1 MVLLRDLNS
10 VFKLEK
16 DIQKNQLAQKYF
28 VKLHPIYKL
37 MISDKLDKAI
47 REVPDFPKP
56 GINFKD
62 ITTILLDPELST
74 EIIDAFIERL
84 KGKKV
89 DAIVGVESRGFLFG
103 LMLANKMGIPFV
115 PIRKVGK
122 LPGETLKFKYN
133 LEYGSAEV
141 EVHKSD
147 VKEGWNVVVH
157 DDLLATGGTACAAS
171 ELIQQLGAK
180 VAAFAF
186 VISLDF
192 LNGNERLEKY
202 SKEIISLKRY

>member
-1 MVLLRDLNS
+1 
-10 VFKLEK
+10 
-16 DIQKNQLAQKYF
+16 
-28 VKLHPIYKL
+28 
-37 MISDKLDKAI
+37 MISEKLDKAI
-47 REVPDFPKP
+47 REVPNFPKE

-62 ITTILLDPELST
+62 ITTLLLTPELST
-74 EIIDAFIERL
+74 EIVDAFIERL
-84 KGKKV
+84 KVKQI

-103 LMLANKMGIPFV
+103 FLLANKMNIPFV

-122 LPGETLKFKYN
+122 LPGETLKFKYD

-147 VKEGWNVVVH
+147 IKKGWNVVVH

-186 VISLDF
+186 VISLDY
-192 LNGNERLEKY
+192 LKGNEKLEKY
-202 SKEIISLKRY
+202 SKEIISLKKY

>member
-1 MVLLRDLNS
+1 
-10 VFKLEK
+10 
-16 DIQKNQLAQKYF
+16 
-28 VKLHPIYKL
+28 
-37 MISDKLDKAI
+37 MISEKLDKAI
-47 REVPDFPKP
+47 REVPNFPKQ

-62 ITTILLDPELST
+62 ITTLLLNPELST
-74 EIIDAFIERL
+74 EIVDAFIERL
-84 KGKKV
+84 KGKKI

-103 LMLANKMGIPFV
+103 FLLANKMKIPFV

-122 LPGETLKFKYN
+122 LPGETLKFKYD

-147 VKEGWNVVVH
+147 IKKGWNVVVH

-171 ELIQQLGAK
+171 ELIQKLGAN

-186 VISLDF
+186 VISLDY
-192 LNGNERLEKY
+192 LNGNEKLEKY

>member
-1 MVLLRDLNS
+1 
-10 VFKLEK
+10 
-16 DIQKNQLAQKYF
+16 
-28 VKLHPIYKL
+28 

-47 REVPDFPKP
+47 REVHDFPKP

-62 ITTILLDPELST
+62 ITTLLLNPELST
-74 EIIDAFIERL
+74 EIVDAFIERL
-84 KGKKV
+84 KGKKI

-103 LMLANKMGIPFV
+103 FLLANKMKIPFV

-122 LPGETLKFKYN
+122 LPGETLKFKYD
-133 LEYGSAEV
+133 LEYGSAEM

-186 VISLDF
+186 VISLDY
-192 LNGNERLEKY
+192 LKDNEKLEKY

>member
-1 MVLLRDLNS
+1 
-10 VFKLEK
+10 
-16 DIQKNQLAQKYF
+16 
-28 VKLHPIYKL
+28 

-47 REVPDFPKP
+47 REVPNFPKE

-62 ITTILLDPELST
+62 ITTLLLNPELST
-74 EIIDAFIERL
+74 EIVDAFIERL
-84 KGKKV
+84 KGKKI

-103 LMLANKMGIPFV
+103 FLLAIKMKIPFV

-122 LPGETLKFKYN
+122 LPGETLKFKYD

-147 VKEGWNVVVH
+147 IKKGWNVVVH

-171 ELIQQLGAK
+171 ELIQQLGAN

-186 VISLDF
+186 VISLDY
-192 LNGNERLEKY
+192 LKGNEKLEKY
-202 SKEIISLKRY
+202 SKEIIRLKRY

>member
-1 MVLLRDLNS
+1 
-10 VFKLEK
+10 
-16 DIQKNQLAQKYF
+16 
-28 VKLHPIYKL
+28 
-37 MISDKLDKAI
+37 MISNKLDKAI

-74 EIIDAFIERL
+74 EIIDAFIECL
-84 KGKKV
+84 KGKKI

-122 LPGETLKFKYN
+122 LPGETLKFKYD

-147 VKEGWNVVVH
+147 IQKGWNVVVH

-192 LNGNERLEKY
+192 LNGNERLERY
-202 SKEIISLKRY
+202 SKEIITLKRY

>member
-1 MVLLRDLNS
+1 
-10 VFKLEK
+10 
-16 DIQKNQLAQKYF
+16 
-28 VKLHPIYKL
+28 
-37 MISDKLDKAI
+37 MISEKLDKAI
-47 REVPDFPKP
+47 REVPNFPKQ

-62 ITTILLDPELST
+62 ITTLLLNPELST
-74 EIIDAFIERL
+74 EIVDAFIERL
-84 KGKKV
+84 KGKQI

-103 LMLANKMGIPFV
+103 FLLANKMGIPFV

-122 LPGETLKFKYN
+122 LPGETLRFKYD
-133 LEYGSAEV
+133 LEYGSAEM

-147 VKEGWNVVVH
+147 IQKGWNVVVH

-186 VISLDF
+186 VISLDY
-192 LNGNERLEKY
+192 LKGNEKLEKY
-202 SKEIISLKRY
+202 STEIISLKRY

>member
-1 MVLLRDLNS
+1 
-10 VFKLEK
+10 
-16 DIQKNQLAQKYF
+16 
-28 VKLHPIYKL
+28 
-37 MISDKLDKAI
+37 MISQKIDLAI

-62 ITTILLDPELST
+62 ITTLLLDPQLSS
-74 EIIDAFIERL
+74 EIINAFIERL
-84 KGKKV
+84 KDKKV

-103 LMLANKMGIPFV
+103 FLLANKMGIPFI
-115 PIRKVGK
+115 PIRKAGK
-122 LPGETLKFKYN
+122 LPGETLRHKYD

-147 VKEGWNVVVH
+147 IKKGWDIVIH
-157 DDLLATGGTACAAS
+157 DDLLATGGTACAAA
-171 ELIQQLGAK
+171 ELMQELGAK
-180 VAAFAF
+180 VAAFSF

-192 LNGNERLEKY
+192 LNGNEKLEKY

>member
-1 MVLLRDLNS
+1 
-10 VFKLEK
+10 
-16 DIQKNQLAQKYF
+16 
-28 VKLHPIYKL
+28 
-37 MISDKLDKAI
+37 MISNKLDKAI

-62 ITTILLDPELST
+62 ITTILLDPALSN

-84 KGKKV
+84 KGKKI

-122 LPGETLKFKYN
+122 LPGETLKFKYD

-147 VKEGWNVVVH
+147 IQKGWNVVVH

-171 ELIQQLGAK
+171 ELMQQLGAK

-202 SKEIISLKRY
+202 SKEIIILKRY

>member
-1 MVLLRDLNS
+1 
-10 VFKLEK
+10 
-16 DIQKNQLAQKYF
+16 
-28 VKLHPIYKL
+28 
-37 MISDKLDKAI
+37 MISQKIHTAI
-47 REVPDFPKP
+47 REVLDFPKP

-62 ITTILLDPELST
+62 ITTLLLDPRLSS

-103 LMLANKMGIPFV
+103 FYFLYKYFFI

-122 LPGETLKFKYN
+122 LPGQTLRHKYD

-147 VKEGWNVVVH
+147 INKGWNIVVH
-157 DDLLATGGTACAAS
+157 DDLLAT
-171 ELIQQLGAK
+171 
-180 VAAFAF
+180 
-186 VISLDF
+186 
-192 LNGNERLEKY
+192 
-202 SKEIISLKRY
+202 EI

>member
-1 MVLLRDLNS
+1 
-10 VFKLEK
+10 
-16 DIQKNQLAQKYF
+16 
-28 VKLHPIYKL
+28 
-37 MISDKLDKAI
+37 MISQKIDLKI
-47 REVPDFPKP
+47 REVADFPKP

-62 ITTILLDPELST
+62 ITTLLLNSELSSA
-74 EIIDAFIERL
+74 IIDAFIDRL
-84 KGKKV
+84 TDKKV

-103 LMLANKMGIPFV
+103 FLLANRIGIPFI
-115 PIRKVGK
+115 PIRKAGK
-122 LPGETLKFKYN
+122 LPGDTLKYKYD

-147 VKEGWNVVVH
+147 IKEGWNIVLH

-171 ELIQQLGAK
+171 ELIQELGAK
-180 VAAFAF
+180 VVAFSF

-192 LNGNERLEKY
+192 LNGNKKLEKY

>member
-1 MVLLRDLNS
+1 
-10 VFKLEK
+10 
-16 DIQKNQLAQKYF
+16 
-28 VKLHPIYKL
+28 

-47 REVPDFPKP
+47 REVPNFPKQ

-62 ITTILLDPELST
+62 ITTLLLNPELST
-74 EIIDAFIERL
+74 EIVDAFIERL
-84 KGKKV
+84 KGKKI

-103 LMLANKMGIPFV
+103 FLLANKMKIPFV

-122 LPGETLKFKYN
+122 LPGETLKFKYD

-147 VKEGWNVVVH
+147 IKKGWNVVVH

-171 ELIQQLGAK
+171 ELIQQLGAN

-186 VISLDF
+186 VISLDY
-192 LNGNERLEKY
+192 LKGNEKLEKY

>member
-1 MVLLRDLNS
+1 
-10 VFKLEK
+10 
-16 DIQKNQLAQKYF
+16 
-28 VKLHPIYKL
+28 
-37 MISDKLDKAI
+37 MISQKIHTAI
-47 REVPDFPKP
+47 REVPNFPKP

-62 ITTILLDPELST
+62 ITTILLDPELSSD
-74 EIIDAFIERL
+74 IIDAFIERL
-84 KGKKV
+84 KGNKI

-103 LMLANKMGIPFV
+103 FLLANRMNIPFI

-122 LPGETLKFKYN
+122 LPGETLKFKYD

-147 VKEGWNVVVH
+147 IKKGWNVVVH

>member
-1 MVLLRDLNS
+1 
-10 VFKLEK
+10 
-16 DIQKNQLAQKYF
+16 
-28 VKLHPIYKL
+28 
-37 MISDKLDKAI
+37 MISEKLDLAI
-47 REVPDFPKP
+47 REVPNFPKA

-62 ITTILLDPELST
+62 ITTLLLNPELSSD
-74 EIIDAFIERL
+74 IVDAFITELSYL
-84 KGKKV
+84 KI

-103 LMLANKMGIPFV
+103 FLLANKMGIPFI

-122 LPGETLKFKYN
+122 LPGETLKYKYD

-147 VKEGWNVVVH
+147 IKQGWNVLVH

-180 VAAFAF
+180 VAGFAF

-192 LNGNERLEKY
+192 LKGNEKLAKY
-202 SKEIISLKRY
+202 SKEIISLKKY

>member
-1 MVLLRDLNS
+1 
-10 VFKLEK
+10 
-16 DIQKNQLAQKYF
+16 
-28 VKLHPIYKL
+28 

-47 REVPDFPKP
+47 REVPNFPKQ

-62 ITTILLDPELST
+62 ITTLLLNPELST
-74 EIIDAFIERL
+74 EIVDAFIERL
-84 KGKKV
+84 KGKKI

-103 LMLANKMGIPFV
+103 FLLANKMKIPFV

-122 LPGETLKFKYN
+122 LPGETLRFKYD
-133 LEYGSAEV
+133 LEYGSAEM

-171 ELIQQLGAK
+171 ELIQQLGAN

-186 VISLDF
+186 VISLDY
-192 LNGNERLEKY
+192 LKGNEKLEKY